1 MIEVTESAANKLKEY
16 FATGLPE
23 EGSSLRI
30 KVVGG
35 GCSGLRYELAFDKTI
50 NNDIDHLV
58 EERDV
63 RVIIDEKS
71 ALYMVGSILDYTNAL
86 MDTGFK
92 IVNPNARNS
101 CGCGESFSIT

>member
-35 GCSGLRYELAFDKTI
+35 GCSGLRYELAFDKNI

-58 EERDV
+58 EEHDV
-63 RVIIDEKS
+63 RVIIDERS
-71 ALYMVGSILDYTNAL
+71 ALYMVGASLDYTDTL
-86 MDTGFK
+86 MDSGFK
-92 IVNPNARNS
+92 IDNPNARNS
-101 CGCGESFSIT
+101 CGCGESFAA

>member
-35 GCSGLRYELAFDKTI
+35 GCSGLRYELAFDKNI

-71 ALYMVGSILDYTNAL
+71 ALYMVGSILDYTDTL

-92 IVNPNARNS
+92 IDNPYARNS
-101 CGCGESFSIT
+101 CGCGESFAA

>member
-23 EGSSLRI
+23 EGSSVRI

-35 GCSGLRYELAFDKTI
+35 GCSGLRYELAFDKNI
-50 NNDIDHLV
+50 NNDMDHLV

-71 ALYMVGSILDYTNAL
+71 ALYMVGSILDYTDAL

-101 CGCGESFSIT
+101 CGCGESFAA

>member
-30 KVVGG
+30 KVGGG
-35 GCSGLRYELAFDKTI
+35 GCSGIRYELAFDKNI

-71 ALYMVGSILDYTNAL
+71 ALYMVGSILDYTDAL

-92 IVNPNARNS
+92 IVNPNAKNS
-101 CGCGESFSIT
+101 CGCGESFAA

>member
-71 ALYMVGSILDYTNAL
+71 ALYMVGSILDYTDAL

-101 CGCGESFSIT
+101 CGCGESFAA

>member
-16 FATGLPE
+16 FATGLPD

-35 GCSGLRYELAFDKTI
+35 GCSGLRYELAFDKNI
-50 NNDIDHLV
+50 NNDMDHLV

-63 RVIIDEKS
+63 RVIIDERS
-71 ALYMVGSILDYTNAL
+71 ALYMVGASLDYTDTL
-86 MDTGFK
+86 MDSGFK
-92 IVNPNARNS
+92 IDNPNARNS
-101 CGCGESFSIT
+101 CGCGESFAA

>member
-1 MIEVTESAANKLKEY
+1 MIEITEPAANKIKDY

-35 GCSGLRYELAFDKTI
+35 GCSGLRYDLAFDKII

-58 EERDV
+58 EEHDV
-63 RVIIDEKS
+63 RVIIDERS
-71 ALYMVGSILDYTNAL
+71 ALYMVGASLDCTDTL
-86 MDTGFK
+86 MDSGFK
-92 IVNPNARNS
+92 IDNPNARNS
-101 CGCGESFSIT
+101 CGCGESFSA

>member
-1 MIEVTESAANKLKEY
+1 MIEITESAANKLKEY
-16 FATGLPE
+16 INAGLPE

-35 GCSGLRYELAFDKTI
+35 GCSGLRYELAFDKNI

-71 ALYMVGSILDYTNAL
+71 ALYMVGASLDYTDTL
-86 MDTGFK
+86 MDSGFK
-92 IVNPNARNS
+92 IDNPNARNS
-101 CGCGESFSIT
+101 CGCGESFAA